1 MKQPLGAQLTE
12 EQTEAERRAVTLF
25 QGASGLGRLLT
36 PRKGIPTL
44 SPLSSIAID
53 VIRLSGWIN

>member
-1 MKQPLGAQLTE
+1 MKQPLGARLTE

-44 SPLSSIAID
+44 NPLSSIAID
-53 VIRLSGWIN
+53 VKT